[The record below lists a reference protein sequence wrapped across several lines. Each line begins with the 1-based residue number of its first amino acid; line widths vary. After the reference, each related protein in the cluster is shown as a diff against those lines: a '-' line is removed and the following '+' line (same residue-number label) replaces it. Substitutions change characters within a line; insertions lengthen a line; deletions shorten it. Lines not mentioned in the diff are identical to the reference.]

1 MRISDWSSNLCSS
14 DLNGADD
21 PAARK
26 MAPRDRAGDSGDL
39 VGEVEERAV
48 RDPQDHGPFGRERAP
63 EELPPL
69 LVGRQTLRQA
79 LLHSGS
85 RSPSLD
91 SATIVSC
98 SERGKEIGRA
108 TSELQ
113 SLMRNSYAVFCLKK
127 KKNTSCNNDTT

>member
-1 MRISDWSSNLCSS
+1 MDFRRVLFRS
-14 DLNGADD
+14 
-21 PAARK
+21 R
-26 MAPRDRAGDSGDL
+26 
-39 VGEVEERAV
+39 VGEVEERVV
-48 RDPQDHGPFGRERAP
+48 RDPQDHGPCGRERAP

-98 SERGKEIGRA
+98 SERGKVESKREGQMKVASIRETLLA
-108 TSELQ
+108 ATLIAARSEEHTSELQ
-113 SLMRNSYAVFCLKK
+113 SLMRISYAGLLLKK
-127 KKNTSCNNDTT
+127 NNTNNYKH

>member
-39 VGEVEERAV
+39 VGEVEERVV

-98 SERGKEIGRA
+98 SERGKVESKREGTRKENGTA
-108 TSELQ
+108 TWRERVCQLG
-113 SLMRNSYAVFCLKK
+113 
-127 KKNTSCNNDTT
+127 